1 MRFIE
6 KRNSNVLQFKNSS
19 EKVELIKERLTAVY
33 KWLLSCVT
41 TNTYKTIINAK
52 PRKEKGNQN
61 NRKGNKIQRK

>member
-19 EKVELIKERLTAVY
+19 EKAELIKERLIVVY
-33 KWLLSCVT
+33 RWLLNCVT
-41 TNTYKTIINAK
+41 TNKYKTIIKAK